1 MWPECA
7 EEDSKNQ
14 YGFIEKKERNSQYWE
29 KTGDDLTSQ
38 INNKKD
44 SLKDSLERQN
54 IKIFISDRWT
64 FEFCLGLG
72 LFKECCEALNSSSF
86 DIEKIQGSDDEKATY
101 VQGKVNKTDF
111 AYKMAEILERD
122 YSNKIT
128 LFKSKLPAYIVEAIE
143 HVTSPILDN
152 NVEGGKDDSSI

>member
-1 MWPECA
+1 
-7 EEDSKNQ
+7 
-14 YGFIEKKERNSQYWE
+14 
-29 KTGDDLTSQ
+29 
-38 INNKKD
+38 
-44 SLKDSLERQN
+44 
-54 IKIFISDRWT
+54 
-64 FEFCLGLG
+64 
-72 LFKECCEALNSSSF
+72 
-86 DIEKIQGSDDEKATY
+86 